1 MSLRRS
7 SGMRATRIWRQR
19 PMQPPSLAA
28 GRYSAASTYWNP
40 SGGHGHGGGP
50 SAVRASVHSL
60 LWPSASRL
68 RGPDSGSGSRSPVL
82 SPARAGFRSRL
93 SRGELRAP
101 PLVVPGPSLSTLR
114 RERGHSALSS
124 RSLCSTPLG
133 RRGDAGSRLLGD
145 FSAVGTG
152 VRICRRARTERRNRT
167 GR

>member
-1 MSLRRS
+1 
-7 SGMRATRIWRQR
+7 
-19 PMQPPSLAA
+19 MQPPSLAA
-28 GRYSAASTYWNP
+28 GRASAASTYWNP
-40 SGGHGHGGGP
+40 PGGHGHGGGP

-60 LWPSASRL
+60 LWPSASPL
-68 RGPDSGSGSRSPVL
+68 RGPDSGSGSGSRSPRL
-82 SPARAGFRSRL
+82 SPARAGFRRRL

-101 PLVVPGPSLSTLR
+101 PLVLPGPSLSTLR